1 MTIPLRAGRFFTDRD
16 TREAP
21 RVAIVG
27 ESTARRL
34 WPGQDAVGRKVS
46 LASFTPGGPRTMWRT
61 VVGVVSDVRYRGIEE
76 AQLDIYD
83 AALQTGRSADN
94 VVIRTAGDPG
104 AIAAAIRSTARAL
117 DPASTSTP

>member
-1 MTIPLRAGRFFTDRD
+1 MRIPLRAGRFFTDRD

-34 WPGQDAVGRKVS
+34 WPGQDPIGKRLVACR
-46 LASFTPGGPRTMWRT
+46 SFTPGGPRSVWRT
-61 VVGVVSDVRYRGIEE
+61 VVGVVSDVRYRGLEE

-83 AALQTGRSADN
+83 AALQTGRPADN
-94 VVIRTAGDPG
+94 VVVRTAGDPAG
-104 AIAAAIRSTARAL
+104 AGGRGSRAG
-117 DPASTSTP
+117 A